1 MCDYNLDMMKKIIYI
16 CFCVLLFACD
26 SENANDCFQKSGSI
40 ITEELNLPVFTKI
53 KVNRDVELILKEGLT
68 QKVIIETGE
77 NLLNDVELSVTNDR
91 LEITENNTCNFVRD
105 YNVTKVYV
113 TSPNITEVISS
124 TQFKISSDG
133 VLNYSNLDVLSED
146 YNDTSIIAVGDI
158 NLNLNTQ
165 NLKIV
170 GNNLTTF
177 KFSGTTEN
185 LNITFAAGDGKLN
198 AANLIANNVTIYHRG
213 TNKIIVNPQLELKGT
228 LLSTGDLIAK
238 NHPALVDVEELYS
251 GRLIFE

>member
-1 MCDYNLDMMKKIIYI
+1 MKKIIYI
-16 CFCVLLFACD
+16 CLSVLLFACD
-26 SENANDCFQKSGSI
+26 SENANDCFQKSGRI
-40 ITEELNLPVFTKI
+40 ITEEIIVPTFTKI
-53 KVNRDVELILKEGLT
+53 KVNRDVELILKEGVT
-68 QKVIIETGE
+68 QKVIVETGE
-77 NLLNDVELSVTNDR
+77 NLLNDVEFSVVNER
-91 LEITENNTCNFVRD
+91 LEITENNTCNFVRE
-105 YNVTKVYV
+105 YNITKVYV

-133 VLNYSNLDVLSED
+133 VLNYPDLDVLSED

-165 NLKIV
+165 NLKVV

-185 LNITFAAGDGKLN
+185 LNITFAAGDGKLK
-198 AANLIANNVTIYHRG
+198 AANLIANNITVYHRG
-213 TNKIIVNPQLELKGT
+213 TNTIIVNPQLELTGA
-228 LLSTGDLIAK
+228 LVSTGNLISK
-238 NHPALVDVEELYS
+238 NHPPLVDVEELYT

>member
-1 MCDYNLDMMKKIIYI
+1 MKKIIYI

-26 SENANDCFQKSGSI
+26 SENANDCFQEAGSSI
-40 ITEELNLPVFTKI
+40 SVEVELPTFTKI
-53 KVNRDVELILKEGLT
+53 KVNRDVELILKEGLE
-68 QKVIIETGE
+68 QKVILETGE
-77 NLLNDVELSVTNDR
+77 NLLNDVELSVVNER
-91 LEITENNTCNFVRD
+91 LIITEHNTCNFVRD
-105 YNVTKVYV
+105 YNITKVYV
-113 TSPNITEVISS
+113 TSPNITEIISS

-133 VLNYSNLDVLSED
+133 VLNYPDLDVLSED

-158 NLNLNTQ
+158 NLNLNAQ
-165 NLKIV
+165 NLKVV

-185 LNITFAAGDGKLN
+185 LNITFAAGDGKLK

-213 TNKIIVNPQLELKGT
+213 TNKVIVNPQLELKGT
-228 LLSTGDLIAK
+228 LLSTGDVIAK
-238 NHPALVDVEELYS
+238 NQPPIVDVDELYT

>member
-1 MCDYNLDMMKKIIYI
+1 MKKIIYI

-26 SENANDCFQKSGSI
+26 SENANDCFQEAGSSI
-40 ITEELNLPVFTKI
+40 SVEVELPTFTKI
-53 KVNRDVELILKEGLT
+53 KVNRDVELILKEGLE
-68 QKVIIETGE
+68 QKVILETGE
-77 NLLNDVELSVTNDR
+77 NLLNDVELSVVNER
-91 LEITENNTCNFVRD
+91 LIITEHNTCNFVRD
-105 YNVTKVYV
+105 YNITKVYV
-113 TSPNITEVISS
+113 TSPNITEIISS

-133 VLNYSNLDVLSED
+133 VLNYPDLDVLSED

-158 NLNLNTQ
+158 NLNLNAQ
-165 NLKIV
+165 NLKVV

-185 LNITFAAGDGKLN
+185 LNITFAAGDGKLK

-213 TNKIIVNPQLELKGT
+213 TNKVIVNPQLELKGT
-228 LLSTGDLIAK
+228 LLSTGDVIAK
-238 NHPALVDVEELYS
+238 NQPTIVDVEELYT